1 MAEVSNLP
9 SEVISNLCTQSC
21 IDTVKRYRDHNQSMC
36 DDLKRLEKDRRDYV
50 LIVETFEEQIKGFQA
65 NELQHSY
72 DTKNWNWV
80 KNELETKLSKS
91 LEENDRLKEKL
102 SKVKLDIEKFSYASK
117 AMDSL
122 LKAQIHDKMKPGI
135 GYNNTPPPYNN
146 NYISPTS
153 DLLETKEKKDLS
165 EEAFKIDPLDEV
177 VVKDLTEKEASENK
191 DSAVSKDIPLEN
203 TIITNEGCGKIW
215 VKSKE
220 IEKTK
225 GKNNKVHYK
234 QTTVVNPGSCKQ
246 CACNKAK
253 SLNSGIKRG
262 NQRNWNNQWAQ
273 KQGVDLN
280 KINRPKPCF
289 ICGKLNHLAK
299 YCFFNP
305 INQQMNFQKVVQ
317 KPVGY
322 RKAEKKH
329 VMKKSVES
337 KGPMKKKVLKES
349 IKMWVPRS
357 TKTVSTAD
365 RDSAAGSITAATSVS
380 TAEYINAA
388 NTVSISSKVNTA
400 NTVTAANTVTTSN
413 KVSTAKHASAA
424 KAVST
429 SKTST
434 ASSKNVS
441 KPIIVTKYSKNE
453 ELKFKNL
460 GNQQLKGKSI
470 WHVDSGCSR
479 HMTGNMSCLQHFKHI
494 NGGHVAF
501 GDNLT
506 GGKITG
512 KGNVT
517 KGKMTFEDVYYV
529 DQLKYNLL
537 SVSQVCDKQH
547 RILFT
552 NTECMILAPGFK
564 VVDESM
570 ILLRTPR
577 KNNVY
582 CLDMDN
588 AVSDSS
594 LNCLV
599 SKASVDE
606 SSLWHRRMC
615 HMNFKTMNKLVKNN
629 LVRGLPSKVF
639 SCDDHCVACL
649 KGKQHKTSHK
659 IKEIN
664 SISSCLQL
672 LHMDLFGPTNVMSI
686 GKKSYCLVIVDDY
699 YRFTWVYFLR
709 TKDETS
715 GLIKSF
721 ILRIENQTNQ
731 KVKVIRSDNGTEF
744 KNLDLNTF
752 CEEKGIERQYSAP
765 RTPQQNGDAERR
777 NRTLIEAARSLLADS
792 KLPITFWAEAVNTA
806 CKFDSKADDG
816 FLVGY
821 SSQSKAYRVFNS
833 SSRIIEESDNVKCNE
848 NTPNPIGSGPQW
860 LFDIDSLTNS
870 FGFSSD
876 DYAGSG
882 SGGSGTTQVSESISQ
897 SVIFPIPTVNP
908 VEACGKEP
916 STGPSQSEEE
926 SRDEETQEN
935 KEPEVATENT
945 SVELNDSNLEVGLN
959 EEPSHN
965 TRIHKNHPPQLLEP
979 KKAHDAMK
987 ESSWIEAM
995 QEELL
1000 QFKLQD
1006 VWDLVD
1012 LPKGQRA
1019 IGTKWVFRNK
1029 KDERGIVIRN
1039 KARLVAQGYT
1049 QEEGIDNDEVFAP
1062 VARIEAIRL
1071 FLAYASYMKFKAY
1084 QMDVKSAFLY
1094 GSIEEEVYVCQ
1105 PPGFENPSHPDRV
1118 YKLKKALYGLH
1129 QAPRAWY
1136 DTLSSY
1142 LLENGFE
1149 RGVIDKTLFIKRKK
1163 KDILLVQ
1170 IYVDDII
1177 FGSTRDNMCKEFE
1190 ELMHQRFKMSSM
1202 GELTFFLGLQVQQ
1215 KSDGIFICQS
1225 KYVQDILTKFGFS
1238 DSKPGSTPMET
1249 HKQITADLE
1258 GEDMDVHHYRSM
1270 IGSLMYLTA
1279 SRPDIMFPVCV
1290 CARFQVRPKQSH
1302 YQAVKRIFKYLKG
1315 QPRLG
1320 LWYPHDSSFDLLAYS
1335 DSDLGGANLDRKST
1349 FGGCQ
1354 FLGARLVSWQCEKQT
1369 TVSTSTTKAEYIA
1382 ATSCCSQVLWI
1393 QNQMLDY
1400 GVTFLHTPTFIDNS
1414 SAISIVNNPV
1424 KHSKTKHIEIRYH
1437 FIRDCNEKKL
1447 IQVVKVHTD
1456 NQFADLFTKAFDD
1469 MYSSTQYFARLKE
1482 QEHPCSM
1489 ASMSFIDEHNE
1500 IAMLQK
1506 PKQAAG
1512 FHQIVDFLKT
1522 SHIAY
1527 ALTVSPSIYIDHQ
1540 RQLRA
1545 NATIVA
1551 ENGVQK
1557 ITTRVCEKPLTVTE
1571 ESFKNG
1577 VWRPIGVFKFSKAKF
1592 SPQWRFLVHTLMH
1605 CISKKTTG
1613 WSEFSSP
1620 ITYAL
1625 VCLATARRYNFSQ
1638 MIFNDLVSNMGNKKS
1653 FYMYPRFVQ
1662 AVINHELTDI
1672 PHSDG
1677 IYVPKPPKGKVFSNM
1692 RRSVGDSEGVDTP
1705 LFSTM
1710 MVVSQTNEGM
1720 VAGSR
1725 PPLDQPTASQSQPSH
1740 SKSIP
1745 QSLLDKPTSPI
1756 TQTYQRKQVKKAPS
1770 LLVPS
1775 PTNPLSPL
1783 RENSPLENIQ
1793 RETNRVSPNP
1803 QEVPSKE
1810 ILEHMGEKAATT
1822 SASTEKDS
1830 GNISKTFP
1838 MATLNEQSFKGPR
1851 CQETKGV
1858 DSASARQKTST
1869 TKRSHDPSKG
1879 GNTPGEGEDRYDYN
1893 ELMETMGNSNMDVIK
1908 QGKEIEELKLVIL
1921 SQQVQI
1927 TKLKKLVKRLVLKK
1941 KKKQFVLKKRV
1952 NVQDP
1957 FNKGEKPEGEKEKE
1971 ISTIKEVEVEG
1982 ETEHGTTAE
1991 TVNAAKIQEAAET
2004 EAETVNVA
2012 RIEAEETGLS
2022 IEEMEIAETLVK
2034 AKNDTPKAT
2043 QKAKGVVINEE
2054 GISKKQKEKE
2064 VLKDIKGK
2072 GKEKMVEEAE
2082 LPTKKKS
2089 QIEMDEAI
2097 AKQLQDQ
2104 MEKEEQLQTE
2114 TGRELAKIMA
2124 RKLNAEYQKSIKE
2137 AAHTKKLQVKKMP
2150 VMKQKRQ
2157 PYKTF
2162 LANQER
2168 RKMINFLKGAI
2179 GVKGEMFTN
2188 MAYSEVEE
2196 LYRKEMAKVQG
2207 DSSQREEVERRMKER
2222 HDLNIQQPFPE
2233 ETTPSKDKAEEKK
2246 EEHEGVGIEA
2256 KSGKRVKSIA
2266 SKRQLKK
2273 PRVEETEKEAEP
2285 SVTSPTEPVQ
2295 SPEQSNKQTVE
2306 SMDLYMTIV
2315 EPLKAVPISMKA
2327 PEITF
2332 WDILRDNGKN
2342 FFRIKRADGSFEA
2355 YSTWGRVVRSCSRA
2369 DIEELYKVGIKLYEP
2384 VLKGTEENLLKI
2396 AMEYLCM
2403 MFDPEKVAYRIKDH
2417 QHEIYEHSKEKL
2429 EGMLKATLVCTK
2441 DSEMAKIM
2449 KLMLL
2454 SIVSAAY
2461 DLKIRMERMT
2471 AGKNQDIHGRLED
2484 NDGRYTEDILFI
2496 VIIFLFSICTDLIE

>member
-1 MAEVSNLP
+1 MGFDWSDQAEEAIQNQALMAEVSDLP
-9 SEVISNLCTQSC
+9 SEVISNICTKSC

-50 LIVETFEEQIKGFQA
+50 LIVERFEEQIKGFQA

-72 DTKNWNWV
+72 DTNYWKWE

-91 LEENDRLKEKL
+91 LEESDRLKEEL

-165 EEAFKIDPLDEV
+165 EKAFKIDPLDEV
-177 VVKDLTEKEASENK
+177 IIKILTEKEASENR
-191 DSAVSKDIPLEN
+191 DNDVSKEIPLEN
-203 TIITNEGCGKIW
+203 NIITNEGCGKIW

-225 GKNNKVHYK
+225 GKDNKVHYK
-234 QTTVVNPGSCKQ
+234 QTMVVNPGSCKQ
-246 CACNKAK
+246 CDCSKAK
-253 SLNSGIKRG
+253 SLNSSLERG

-273 KQGVDLN
+273 KQGVDLS

-305 INQQMNFQKVVQ
+305 INQQMTFQRSMQ

-322 RKAEKKH
+322 RKAGKKH
-329 VMKKSVES
+329 VIKKHGES
-337 KGPMKKKVLKES
+337 KGPMKKKILKES

-365 RDSAAGSITAATSVS
+365 WVSAAGSITAASCVS
-380 TAEYINAA
+380 TAENINAA
-388 NTVSISSKVNTA
+388 NTVSTSSKVNTA

-413 KVSTAKHASAA
+413 EVSTAKHSSAA

-434 ASSKNVS
+434 TSSKNVS

-479 HMTGNMSCLQHFKHI
+479 HMTGNMSCLQDFKHI

-506 GGKITG
+506 GGKISG

-547 RILFT
+547 SILFT

-564 VVDESM
+564 IVDESM

-577 KNNVY
+577 KDNVY

-588 AVSDSS
+588 VDSDSS
-594 LNCLV
+594 VNCLV

-659 IKEIN
+659 TKEIN

-699 YRFTWVYFLR
+699 SRFTWVYFLR

-752 CEEKGIERQYSAP
+752 CKEKGIERQYSAP
-765 RTPQQNGDAERR
+765 RTPQQNGVAERR

-792 KLPITFWAEAVNTA
+792 QLPITFWAEAVNTA
-806 CKFDSKADDG
+806 CYVQNRVLVVKPKNKTPYELLNKRKPFIGFFKPFGCPCTILNIKSHLGKFDSKADDG

-821 SSQSKAYRVFNS
+821 SSQSKAYRVFNT
-833 SSRIIEESDNVKCNE
+833 SSRIIEESDNVNCNE
-848 NTPNPIGSGPQW
+848 NTPNPIGTGPQW

-876 DYAGSG
+876 YA
-882 SGGSGTTQVSESISQ
+882 VN
-897 SVIFPIPTVNP
+897 SV
-908 VEACGKEP
+908 EDCEKEP

-935 KEPEVATENT
+935 KESEVAAENT
-945 SVELNDSNLEVGLN
+945 SVEMNDSNLEVGLT

-965 TRIHKNHPPQLLEP
+965 TRVQKNHPPQLVIGDISSPMMTRHQSRLQEMQDQQHTMLSCFLYQLEP

-1012 LPKGQRA
+1012 LPKGHRA
-1019 IGTKWVFRNK
+1019 IGTKWIFRNK
-1029 KDERGIVIRN
+1029 RDERGIVIRN
-1039 KARLVAQGYT
+1039 KARLVDQGYT
-1049 QEEGIDNDEVFAP
+1049 QEEGIDYEEVFAP
-1062 VARIEAIRL
+1062 VDRIEAIRL
-1071 FLAYASYMKFKAY
+1071 FLAYASYMNFKVY

-1105 PPGFENPSHPDRV
+1105 PPGFENPSFPDRV

-1225 KYVQDILTKFGFS
+1225 KYVQDILNKFGFS
-1238 DSKPGSTPMET
+1238 DSKPASTPMET

-1302 YQAVKRIFKYLKG
+1302 FQVVKRIFRYLKG

-1320 LWYPHDSSFDLLAYS
+1320 LWYPHDSPFDLIAYS

-1349 FGGCQ
+1349 SGGCQ
-1354 FLGARLVSWQCEKQT
+1354 FLGARLVSWQCKKQT
-1369 TVSTSTTKAEYIA
+1369 TVSTSTIKAEYIA

-1400 GVTFLHTPTFIDNS
+1400 GVTFLHTPIFIDNS

-1456 NQFADLFTKAFDD
+1456 NQFADLFTKAFDVGRF
-1469 MYSSTQYFARLKE
+1469 T
-1482 QEHPCSM
+1482 
-1489 ASMSFIDEHNE
+1489 
-1500 IAMLQK
+1500 
-1506 PKQAAG
+1506 
-1512 FHQIVDFLKT
+1512 
-1522 SHIAY
+1522 
-1527 ALTVSPSIYIDHQ
+1527 
-1540 RQLRA
+1540 
-1545 NATIVA
+1545 
-1551 ENGVQK
+1551 
-1557 ITTRVCEKPLTVTE
+1557 
-1571 ESFKNG
+1571 
-1577 VWRPIGVFKFSKAKF
+1577 
-1592 SPQWRFLVHTLMH
+1592 FLVT
-1605 CISKKTTG
+1605 
-1613 WSEFSSP
+1613 
-1620 ITYAL
+1620 
-1625 VCLATARRYNFSQ
+1625 
-1638 MIFNDLVSNMGNKKS
+1638 
-1653 FYMYPRFVQ
+1653 
-1662 AVINHELTDI
+1662 
-1672 PHSDG
+1672 
-1677 IYVPKPPKGKVFSNM
+1677 
-1692 RRSVGDSEGVDTP
+1692 SVG
-1705 LFSTM
+1705 
-1710 MVVSQTNEGM
+1710 
-1720 VAGSR
+1720 
-1725 PPLDQPTASQSQPSH
+1725 
-1740 SKSIP
+1740 
-1745 QSLLDKPTSPI
+1745 
-1756 TQTYQRKQVKKAPS
+1756 
-1770 LLVPS
+1770 
-1775 PTNPLSPL
+1775 
-1783 RENSPLENIQ
+1783 
-1793 RETNRVSPNP
+1793 
-1803 QEVPSKE
+1803 
-1810 ILEHMGEKAATT
+1810 
-1822 SASTEKDS
+1822 
-1830 GNISKTFP
+1830 
-1838 MATLNEQSFKGPR
+1838 
-1851 CQETKGV
+1851 
-1858 DSASARQKTST
+1858 
-1869 TKRSHDPSKG
+1869 
-1879 GNTPGEGEDRYDYN
+1879 
-1893 ELMETMGNSNMDVIK
+1893 
-1908 QGKEIEELKLVIL
+1908 
-1921 SQQVQI
+1921 
-1927 TKLKKLVKRLVLKK
+1927 
-1941 KKKQFVLKKRV
+1941 
-1952 NVQDP
+1952 
-1957 FNKGEKPEGEKEKE
+1957 
-1971 ISTIKEVEVEG
+1971 
-1982 ETEHGTTAE
+1982 
-1991 TVNAAKIQEAAET
+1991 
-2004 EAETVNVA
+2004 
-2012 RIEAEETGLS
+2012 
-2022 IEEMEIAETLVK
+2022 
-2034 AKNDTPKAT
+2034 
-2043 QKAKGVVINEE
+2043 
-2054 GISKKQKEKE
+2054 
-2064 VLKDIKGK
+2064 
-2072 GKEKMVEEAE
+2072 
-2082 LPTKKKS
+2082 
-2089 QIEMDEAI
+2089 
-2097 AKQLQDQ
+2097 
-2104 MEKEEQLQTE
+2104 
-2114 TGRELAKIMA
+2114 
-2124 RKLNAEYQKSIKE
+2124 
-2137 AAHTKKLQVKKMP
+2137 
-2150 VMKQKRQ
+2150 
-2157 PYKTF
+2157 
-2162 LANQER
+2162 
-2168 RKMINFLKGAI
+2168 MIN
-2179 GVKGEMFTN
+2179 
-2188 MAYSEVEE
+2188 SE
-2196 LYRKEMAKVQG
+2196 
-2207 DSSQREEVERRMKER
+2207 
-2222 HDLNIQQPFPE
+2222 
-2233 ETTPSKDKAEEKK
+2233 
-2246 EEHEGVGIEA
+2246 
-2256 KSGKRVKSIA
+2256 
-2266 SKRQLKK
+2266 
-2273 PRVEETEKEAEP
+2273 
-2285 SVTSPTEPVQ
+2285 
-2295 SPEQSNKQTVE
+2295 
-2306 SMDLYMTIV
+2306 
-2315 EPLKAVPISMKA
+2315 
-2327 PEITF
+2327 
-2332 WDILRDNGKN
+2332 
-2342 FFRIKRADGSFEA
+2342 
-2355 YSTWGRVVRSCSRA
+2355 
-2369 DIEELYKVGIKLYEP
+2369 
-2384 VLKGTEENLLKI
+2384 
-2396 AMEYLCM
+2396 
-2403 MFDPEKVAYRIKDH
+2403 
-2417 QHEIYEHSKEKL
+2417 
-2429 EGMLKATLVCTK
+2429 
-2441 DSEMAKIM
+2441 
-2449 KLMLL
+2449 
-2454 SIVSAAY
+2454 
-2461 DLKIRMERMT
+2461 
-2471 AGKNQDIHGRLED
+2471 
-2484 NDGRYTEDILFI
+2484 
-2496 VIIFLFSICTDLIE
+2496 